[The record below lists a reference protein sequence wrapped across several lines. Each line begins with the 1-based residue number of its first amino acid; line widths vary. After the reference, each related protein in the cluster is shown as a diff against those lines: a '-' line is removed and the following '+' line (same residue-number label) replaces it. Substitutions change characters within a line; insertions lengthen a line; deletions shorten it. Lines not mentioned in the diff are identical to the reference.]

1 MMCNGNCNQGRQC
14 DCVPD
19 FEFEWYEKTEFES
32 FASKAAT
39 ILLVLLIVISLAG
52 LAMLHI

>member
-1 MMCNGNCNQGRQC
+1 MCNGNCGQGRQC
-14 DCVPD
+14 DCVTD